1 MKRQYIIDPEFQRL
15 VPSLSNIEKEILEMS
30 ILRDGCREP
39 LTIWNN
45 IILDGHNRLAICTRH
60 NLSFEVRPIQ
70 LLSRDDAIAWI
81 CVNQMGRRN
90 ISEETRRYLIGKR
103 FEAEK
108 RIGARNSSGL
118 NQYSGNEV
126 SPILLGKPPE
136 KTTSKYGVS
145 ARIGQEYKLSHA
157 TVEKYARYAKA
168 IDRISKADA
177 SIIPQILSGRTR
189 IGQDNIIDIA
199 DLPDEQIQAVTS
211 SIPDDFGYHVDRDRI
226 ITSLR
231 RIPKKHS
238 PCWNPPKLMAPSVKD
253 MPSYDPDAEI
263 SSLTLT
269 IPSWCSSLSRTI
281 SHADLQAVTDNARKN
296 LHHEL
301 FLLMRTIKEILD
313 NLLEK
318 NHDE

>member
-1 MKRQYIIDPEFQRL
+1 MGMMQTGLGKITALYCRLSKEDFDTGESNSIVHQR
-15 VPSLSNIEKEILEMS
+15 EILVKYAK
-30 ILRDGCREP
+30 DHGFG
-39 LTIWNN
+39 N
-45 IILDGHNRLAICTRH
+45 TR
-60 NLSFEVRPIQ
+60 FFV
-70 LLSRDDAIAWI
+70 DD
-81 CVNQMGRRN
+81 
-90 ISEETRRYLIGKR
+90 
-103 FEAEK
+103 
-108 RIGARNSSGL
+108 
-118 NQYSGNEV
+118 
-126 SPILLGKPPE
+126 
-136 KTTSKYGVS
+136 GVS
-145 ARIGQEYKLSHA
+145 GTLFSRPGLD
-157 TVEKYARYAKA
+157 AKA

>member
-1 MKRQYIIDPEFQRL
+1 MKRHFIIDPEFQRL
-15 VPSLSNIEKEILEMS
+15 IPTLSSKEKELLEMS

-45 IILDGHNRLAICTRH
+45 IVLDGHNRLAICTSH
-60 NLSFEVRPIQ
+60 NLSFEVRSIQ
-70 LLSRDDAIAWI
+70 LQSRDDAVAWI

-108 RIGARNSSGL
+108 RIGARNASGL
-118 NQYSGNEV
+118 NQYSGNEL
-126 SPILLGKPPE
+126 SPTLLGKAPE
-136 KTTSKYGVS
+136 IDASRYGVS
-145 ARIGQEYKLSHA
+145 ARIGQEYHLSHT

-177 SIIPQILSGRTR
+177 AIIPQILSGNTR

-199 DLPDEQIQAVTS
+199 DLSDEQIQAVTS
-211 SIPDDFGYHVDRDRI
+211 SIPDEFGYHLDRDRI

-238 PCWNPPKLMAPSVKD
+238 PHRNPPKLMVPSVKD

-269 IPSWCSSLSRTI
+269 IPSWCSSLSRAI
-281 SHADLQAVTDNARKN
+281 SHADLQAVTDHARKN

-301 FLLMRTIKEILD
+301 FRLMKTIQGILD
-313 NLLEK
+313 DLQEN